1 MQKFREEA
9 VILLTNGEIIKM
21 IDIYLET
28 PSCIDNKWVQAL
40 TIIRKLLVKEIDKQT
55 EEAAR
60 LKQLPKAT

>member
-1 MQKFREEA
+1 M
-9 VILLTNGEIIKM
+9 LTNGEIIKM